1 MTTSLAS
8 SHLQQ
13 PVAVAL
19 LGEAHQLVTETA
31 DSAWVEY
38 RHSINLLLRLS
49 LRSVTLEVWGVGCVG

>member
-1 MTTSLAS
+1 M
-8 SHLQQ
+8 
-13 PVAVAL
+13 AL